1 MDAGGV
7 GQDRGNGAGR
17 AHDGSSTAAA
27 GRPDPVA
34 MLERAVAATEAIVAG
49 VRSDQMDLATPC
61 TDWTVR
67 DVIDHVV
74 KGNAWAVANLASES
88 GSAPRPGGDM
98 VGNDPAAAF
107 AASSA
112 QMVAAFKAPGALAK
126 MLDLPFGRM
135 PGTAFAGFRMGDLLF
150 SGDNIFRD
158 GCVGV
163 IDAHHGSNLVDYIAS
178 LRRIRDSDAEYL
190 LPSHGPIFRKDNAL
204 LDATIAR
211 LESYTH
217 MSDFGTCAVDWP
229 LLDQWEDELA
239 RGQLNL

>member
-74 KGNAWAVANLASES
+74 KGNSWAVANLASES

-98 VGNDPAAAF
+98 VGDDPAAAF

-135 PGTAFAGFRMGDLLF
+135 PGAAFAGFRMGDLL
-150 SGDNIFRD
+150 
-158 GCVGV
+158 V
-163 IDAHHGSNLVDYIAS
+163 HGWDIAKATGQPTDFAPE
-178 LRRIRDSDAEYL
+178 LNEAALAAARRTMTFDRAGSPFQPEQPVAAEAPAADRFAAFL
-190 LPSHGPIFRKDNAL
+190 GRTVS
-204 LDATIAR
+204 
-211 LESYTH
+211 
-217 MSDFGTCAVDWP
+217 
-229 LLDQWEDELA
+229 
-239 RGQLNL
+239 